1 MIADLAEINGKA
13 SKASYCLR
21 AIDEI
26 LVQLHPLQGP
36 GVSVARAP
44 RPVPVA
50 PPPRPEPVAPPPPAP
65 AAPVV
70 EEQPP
75 EGAQVCGVCGEWAP
89 HVGFPEKL
97 VGCTCDRYPVEA
109 MDLHQP
115 VTVCLGCMWGHFG
128 YVSKCPG
135 PCSQRITA
143 VLFVDGSNEPVPHKD
158 PNVEGAI
165 VFSLEEFEQQ
175 ERDLENG
182 IDHWAV
188 WQAHQEQEQREA
200 LVGLRDQDQQEDDA
214 AQ

>member
-1 MIADLAEINGKA
+1 
-13 SKASYCLR
+13 
-21 AIDEI
+21 
-26 LVQLHPLQGP
+26 
-36 GVSVARAP
+36 
-44 RPVPVA
+44 
-50 PPPRPEPVAPPPPAP
+50 
-65 AAPVV
+65 
-70 EEQPP
+70 
-75 EGAQVCGVCGEWAP
+75 
-89 HVGFPEKL
+89 
-97 VGCTCDRYPVEA
+97 

-158 PNVEGAI
+158 ANVEGAI

-188 WQAHQEQEQREA
+188 WQAHQVQEQREA